1 MMSDQTILS
10 ENQSYWT
17 GRAAG
22 YSAVNRLEL
31 STAQRQ
37 KWSDCL
43 RAEIARQFPDR
54 APESLR
60 VLDIGTGPGFFA
72 ILLTELGYAVTAV
85 DLTRAMLDEAQKNA
99 GALADRIQWM
109 EGNAQALDFA
119 DKTFKVV
126 GRSLPDAKDYLPH
139 WEIDLG
145 DGKLIRASADEIIP
159 SAIPTLQRS
168 LYLPDP
174 TPRKLEEAML
184 LPGEGKSITR
194 REAEGKLSQL
204 LQEFQKSGVKANG
217 IMELLNSAG
226 RKLQAAQG
234 R

>member
-1 MMSDQTILS
+1 MTDHY
-10 ENQSYWT
+10 EKE
-17 GRAAG
+17 GF
-22 YSAVNRLEL
+22 
-31 STAQRQ
+31 AQRYVPL
-37 KWSDCL
+37 KGDPL
-43 RAEIARQFPDR
+43 H
-54 APESLR
+54 
-60 VLDIGTGPGFFA
+60 
-72 ILLTELGYAVTAV
+72 
-85 DLTRAMLDEAQKNA
+85 
-99 GALADRIQWM
+99 
-109 EGNAQALDFA
+109 FA

-126 GRSLPDAKDYLPH
+126 GRSLPNAKDYLPH

-159 SAIPTLQRS
+159 SAIPELQRR